1 MFDLSS
7 HLDTRRKLKD
17 IPDVSRFDDLLERS
31 TLTDEDKEILRL
43 HYLKGKDF
51 RYSGD
56 TLGYAEVT
64 IKKRHAK
71 ALAKL
76 DKLF

>member
-1 MFDLSS
+1 MST
-7 HLDTRRKLKD
+7 HIETRRRLKA
-17 IPDVSRFDDLLERS
+17 IPSITTFDSLLDAS

-51 RYSGD
+51 RYIGD

-76 DKLF
+76 SKLL

>member
-1 MFDLSS
+1 MST

-17 IPDVSRFDDLLERS
+17 IPDISRFDDLLERS
-31 TLTDEDKEILRL
+31 TLTDEDKELLRL

-51 RYSGD
+51 CYIGD
-56 TLGYAEVT
+56 LLGYAETT
-64 IKKRHAK
+64 IKKRHIK

-76 DKLF
+76 SKLF

>member
-1 MFDLSS
+1 MSS

-31 TLTDEDKEILRL
+31 TQTDEDKEILRL

-51 RYSGD
+51 RYIGD

-76 DKLF
+76 TKLF